1 MGNDRKKTEATT
13 QALMSSTFDL
23 CSYMVAQRTGG
34 QGKTLIAQLL
44 YDAAKLAG
52 WQPTLVSADSVN
64 DGQSQARSKLST
76 ILDGVIELAVAPPIA
91 DVMESGLNV
100 VAHWDQLGA
109 ILEKGN
115 ALIDV
120 GANVLPSVANWA
132 RVSQCADMKP
142 LVLVVPVTCQA
153 QSAAD
158 AVALITDLAEIAD
171 YFPVK
176 KTVICFNDVHG
187 RAETAAGPSFDE
199 LRRMIAKGD
208 LVGCQIKKCVS
219 EIWAYAE
226 ADKIRLSTLA
236 AMAPEEYVSRYGV
249 TKYAGSRGRQ
259 MLTAWRQESL
269 AALADAIFPSSKAA
283 AGGANDKRAL
293 AGGFG
298 S

>member
-1 MGNDRKKTEATT
+1 MGNDRKKVEATT
-13 QALMSSTFDL
+13 QTLLSSTFDL

-44 YDAAKLAG
+44 FDAARLAG

-76 ILDGVIELAVAPPIA
+76 ILDGVYELAVAPPIA

-115 ALIDV
+115 ALIDL
-120 GANVLPSVANWA
+120 GANVLPAVANWA
-132 RVSQCADMKP
+132 RVSQCGDMKP
-142 LVLVVPVTCQA
+142 IVLVVPVTCQA
-153 QSAAD
+153 QSASD
-158 AVALITDLAEIAD
+158 ALAIITELAEIVD
-171 YFPVK
+171 YFPVR
-176 KTVICFNDVHG
+176 KTVIVFNDVHG
-187 RAETAAGPSFDE
+187 RAATAAGPSFDE
-199 LRRMIAKGD
+199 LRRRIAKGD

-226 ADKIRLSTLA
+226 ADKIRLSALA

-259 MLTAWRQESL
+259 MLAAWRQGSM
-269 AALADAIFPSSKAA
+269 AALAEAIFPSKAA